1 MSNESVTSGE
11 VERILRIGEQSAN
24 NRASTLWAIL
34 AFAGL
39 GVLLFLLLVWFV
51 WYNFGLVHATWAIG
65 VLLLI
70 GSMVGLASMVS
81 AWNDRVQERALRMV
95 QTQMHTNAQLGQA
108 MWSVDP
114 QAMRRQNAQTLGMM
128 ERKQLTQQM
137 QPAAGYIFED
147 DDDVIIEVNS

>member
-1 MSNESVTSGE
+1 MDLTPHQHE
-11 VERILRIGEQSAN
+11 VMQRMADSMDRQ
-24 NRASTLWAIL
+24 RAQTLWAML

-39 GVLLFLLLVWFV
+39 IIVVVGAVLGFV
-51 WYNFGLVHATWAIG
+51 FYFYGLTNATWFLVLVGMIG
-65 VLLLI
+65 FAAL
-70 GSMVGLASMVS
+70 VS
-81 AWNDRVQERALRMV
+81 SWNDRVQERALRMV